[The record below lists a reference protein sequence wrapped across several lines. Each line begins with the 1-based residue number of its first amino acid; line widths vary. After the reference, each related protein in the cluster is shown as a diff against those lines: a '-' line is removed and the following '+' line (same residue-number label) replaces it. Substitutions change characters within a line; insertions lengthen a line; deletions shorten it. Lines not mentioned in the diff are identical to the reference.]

1 MKLGGYGVTQQ
12 IKNRGL
18 RIDQARCLQGADL
31 ALNQARRCNHQ
42 RHAHVL
48 VIDEHG
54 VSPVAFVL
62 AKRLTVISI
71 EDEQGVLL
79 ELAFAQAT

>member
-12 IKNRGL
+12 IKNSGL
-18 RIDQARCLQGADL
+18 YIDQARCLPGADL
-31 ALNQARRCNHQ
+31 ALNQARRRDHQ

-48 VIDEHG
+48 VVDEHG

-62 AKRLTVISI
+62 AERLTVVSI
-71 EDEQGVLL
+71 EDEQGVPL